1 MAESEIS
8 KDASAN
14 SASSDAA
21 TLDAIHRAI
30 HQIGQVV
37 IGQTELIRG
46 MILGLLCDGHVLIEG
61 VPGLAK
67 TTAVATL
74 AKTIRTT
81 FCRLQFTPDLL
92 PSDVVGSEI
101 YRPEE
106 HRFEVQRGPIFANL
120 VLVDEINRAPA
131 KVQSALLEAMQERQ
145 VSIAGQTMP
154 LPKPFMVLAT
164 QNPIDQQGTY
174 ALPEAQMDR
183 FLLKISVRY
192 PARSH
197 EKEMLRQSLQS
208 GSASSRIEPILS
220 PQTIAAAQV
229 AIGKV
234 TVAPA
239 IEDYVVDLV
248 TATRDPYRFGRE
260 VGDFIRFGVSPRGTL
275 ALAHVARAYAFL
287 DGRDHVVPD
296 DIKAMVNSVFRH
308 RVVLSYEALAEQKT
322 VDEVLATILQQVPVP

>member
-145 VSIAGQTMP
+145 VSIAGQTMS